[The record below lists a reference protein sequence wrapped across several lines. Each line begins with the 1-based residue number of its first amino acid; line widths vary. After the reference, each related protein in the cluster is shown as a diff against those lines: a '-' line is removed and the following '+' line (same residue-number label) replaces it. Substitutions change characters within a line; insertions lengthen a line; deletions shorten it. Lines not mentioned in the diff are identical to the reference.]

1 MEVPL
6 LEVNENIWTYEDYRG
21 LPDDRKTYQII
32 GGRLLMTPA
41 PSTRHQD
48 ICRDLGFII
57 WSFVKEHHSGKVYN
71 APIDVIFSS
80 VNVVQPDLVF
90 ISKNRLKTIK
100 EKGIFGAPDWIIEIL
115 PPSSDKIDIKLKRDL
130 YQRFGVR
137 EYWIVY
143 PDEEK
148 VEVYLLREARYK
160 LKGTFSRDET
170 LEVNVIENLKV
181 NLKEIFL

>member
-6 LEVNENIWTYEDYRG
+6 VDVNQNIWTYEDYRG
-21 LPDDRKTYQII
+21 LPNDRKTYQIM

-48 ICRDLGFII
+48 ISGNLGFII
-57 WSFVKEHHSGKVYN
+57 RSFAKEHHSGKIYN
-71 APIDVIFSS
+71 APIYVIFSS

-90 ISKNRLKTIK
+90 ISKNRLKIIK

-115 PPSSDKIDIKLKRDL
+115 SPSSDKIDIKLKRDL
-130 YQRFGVR
+130 YERFGVR

-143 PDEEK
+143 PDEKK
-148 VEVYLLREARYK
+148 VEVYLLKEARYK
-160 LKGTFSRDET
+160 PKGTFSQDET
-170 LEVNVIENLKV
+170 LEVNVIEDLKV
-181 NLKEIFL
+181 NLKEIFP